1 LIRHCKVILFVL
13 LFSSTASSTDFGL
26 INLDPLQKDVGNQK
40 IYQNTYAKISN
51 PFNSTLYNI
60 SVTESPS
67 KSRVLFIDDFQ
78 SGQSFEIF
86 FSKAGM
92 YEICYSNVKQ
102 IKSLRTCLK
111 VDVVKAKSV

>member
-1 LIRHCKVILFVL
+1 MLSGIEIE
-13 LFSSTASSTDFGL
+13 
-26 INLDPLQKDVGNQK
+26 KDVFVGD
-40 IYQNTYAKISN
+40 
-51 PFNSTLYNI
+51 
-60 SVTESPS
+60 
-67 KSRVLFIDDFQ
+67 RVLFIDDFQ

-86 FSKAGM
+86 FSKEGV

>member
-1 LIRHCKVILFVL
+1 L
-13 LFSSTASSTDFGL
+13 LFSSTTSATVFGL
-26 INLDPLQKDVGNQK
+26 ITLDPLQKKAENQK
-40 IYQNTYAKISN
+40 VYQNTYAKISN

-67 KSRVLFIDDFQ
+67 KNRVLFIDDFQ

-86 FSKAGM
+86 FSKAGI

-102 IKSLRTCLK
+102 INGLRTCLK
-111 VDVVKAKSV
+111 VNVVKAKSV